1 MNRSNLTI
9 MLNCNTGTHSVQ
21 SDCASQ
27 LIKPFDH
34 RAGAG
39 VPART
44 TPSSFGC
51 LPFRGAARPFCP
63 SFALLG
69 VRMVAAVVVLPLITT
84 MVDAAVV
91 GLTADLEMWPQDST
105 YLNITATA
113 GDAVRRS
120 GTGLRYSVAADIT
133 LIYETTTWNGS
144 LIGKTPPRPYYQAI
158 MEQVDE
164 VLLMDYGQ
172 TTPGGLCELGS
183 PSCPLAKPLWWTTPW
198 IAYAESLRRI
208 SNGQRQ
214 VLVTM
219 GLPVGANFEGASRGW
234 FSSEEQLETFLNS
247 VAEWAASSGFT
258 TSGSASHATGWQRGP
273 FHKPSIFLAELYL
286 NVTKTRPCPVAVCS
300 PSARREPRGLWV
312 YQSTADPMI
321 YAPAVEASH
330 ATADFLAWCVRHSV
344 DELYLFPSRIRGCPI
359 GSNAT
364 TEQALVAFV
373 RAADRAGVS
382 VQLFVGVNKLWADH
396 LIGCVEAALD
406 FVRREQLQPASPH
419 AAAHEAA

>member
-1 MNRSNLTI
+1 
-9 MLNCNTGTHSVQ
+9 
-21 SDCASQ
+21 
-27 LIKPFDH
+27 
-34 RAGAG
+34 
-39 VPART
+39 
-44 TPSSFGC
+44 
-51 LPFRGAARPFCP
+51 
-63 SFALLG
+63 
-69 VRMVAAVVVLPLITT
+69 VAPLITT
-84 MVDAAVV
+84 TVDAAVV

-113 GDAVRRS
+113 ADAVRRS

-133 LIYETTTWNGS
+133 LMYETTTWNGS
-144 LIGKTPPRPYYQAI
+144 LISKTPPRPYYQAI

-172 TTPGGLCELGS
+172 TTPGGLCQLGS
-183 PSCPLAKPLWWTTPW
+183 PSCHLTKPLWWTAPW

-214 VLVTM
+214 VLVTV
-219 GLPVGANFEGASRGW
+219 GLPVGANLEGASRGW
-234 FSSEEQLETFLNS
+234 FSSEEQLEAFVNS
-247 VAEWAASSGFT
+247 TAEWAASSGFT
-258 TSGSASHATGWQRGP
+258 TSGSASHATGWRRGP
-273 FHKPSIFLAELYL
+273 FHKPAIFLAELYL

-321 YAPAVEASH
+321 YTPASEASH
-330 ATADFLAWCVRHSV
+330 ATAEFLAWCIRHSV
-344 DELYLFPSRIRGCPI
+344 DELYLFPARIRGCPI

-382 VQLFVGVNKLWADH
+382 VQLFVGVNKLGADH
-396 LIGCVEAALD
+396 LIGCVEATLD
-406 FVRREQLQPASPH
+406 FVRREQLQPPSQQ
-419 AAAHEAA
+419 AAVNGAD